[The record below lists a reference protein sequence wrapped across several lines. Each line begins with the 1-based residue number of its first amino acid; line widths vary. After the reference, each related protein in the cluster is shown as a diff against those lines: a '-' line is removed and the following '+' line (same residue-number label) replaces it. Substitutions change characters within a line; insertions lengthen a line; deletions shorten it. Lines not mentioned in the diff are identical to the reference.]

1 MMKISSEILQIGS
14 YENFK
19 ILLKLLKQEKRSRFR
34 YEWIDSGK
42 YKSNGVQHNCIN
54 STMSRKISRQGK
66 VWKIFWI
73 WSFRWRPE
81 SEPVKNCP
89 VSFHSRSPVKVWTG
103 IKKLGSFSLKPINQT
118 IISIFQ
124 ETDKTEDRKSPPW
137 SQCKS
142 YKYRL
147 VYFNDISRYWTV

>member
-19 ILLKLLKQEKRSRFR
+19 ILLKLLKQEIRSWFR
-34 YEWIDSGK
+34 YEWIDSGI
-42 YKSNGVQHNCIN
+42 YKSNGVQHNRIN

-66 VWKIFWI
+66 VWKIFWM
-73 WSFRWRPE
+73 WSFQSP
-81 SEPVKNCP
+81 STQDLQSKFEPVL
-89 VSFHSRSPVKVWTG
+89 
-103 IKKLGSFSLKPINQT
+103 KKMASFSLKPINQT

>member
-42 YKSNGVQHNCIN
+42 YKSNGVQHNRIN

-66 VWKIFWI
+66 VWKIFGCEV
-73 WSFRWRPE
+73 SDEDQNR
-81 SEPVKNCP
+81 SLLKNFP
-89 VSFHSRSPVKVWTG
+89 VSFHSRSPVKVWTS
-103 IKKLGSFSLKPINQT
+103 IEKMGSLSLKPINQT
-118 IISIFQ
+118 IISILQ

-147 VYFNDISRYWTV
+147 VLTFRSLP